1 MKQYKTRKLMIL
13 FAILIL
19 VMVPFSSVMAQDAG
33 LPAGEVA
40 LQAEL
45 QNAGHVSIKSNAPP
59 SVSVVAGDLNKL
71 DLRRV
76 FQVTPGYTLTYSF
89 SGDNLNDHVKIGM
102 DGTVPTF
109 FFTVPDPGTYQVTLT
124 ATCSDGDSASHV
136 VTYTVSTAAP
146 GEGFQYNYRETD
158 VSAGNPAPATPG
170 DNTYPGENKANET
183 VDVYVTISNDG
194 MPIQGNDTQ
203 GTKIAGLEVTVPY
216 FDLAS
221 YGLQN
226 YYRYHTAN
234 GQGSY
239 NDNVVVRRPTML
251 HLYIYM
257 LERYYMGLPE
267 DQCGQG
273 SASGVLNY
281 STNTQVNY
289 IDTFE
294 SGTLAYSSGTRKAI
308 EISGS
313 ATSCFLNNFWGHDLN
328 LMYYRNGAYPLMSPG
343 WGATCDYILLSGH
356 DRVDVGLFTD
366 WGFYNN
372 GGFLTMETT
381 PGASNYAFAVKKF
394 GTDAMMGA
402 SSGFQPVTESLK
414 FRVYDSSWNLV
425 VSEMDAVPPYQY
437 GFTAPGTYHVLGL
450 DPARG
455 TSGAKYAPA
464 VDTVKITAAA

>member
-33 LPAGEVA
+33 LQAGEVV

-59 SVSVVAGDLNKL
+59 SVSVVTGEQDKL

-76 FQVTPGYTLTYSF
+76 FEITPGYTVTYSF

-146 GEGFQYNYRETD
+146 GEGFQYNYDETD
-158 VSAGNPAPATPG
+158 ASSV
-170 DNTYPGENKANET
+170 T
-183 VDVYVTISNDG
+183 VKVTISNDG

-203 GTKIAGLEVTVPY
+203 NTKIAGLELAVPY
-216 FDLAS
+216 FDLAR

-234 GQGSY
+234 GQGPY
-239 NDNVVVRRPTML
+239 TNNIVVQRPTML

-257 LERYYMGLPE
+257 LERYYMGLPV

-281 STNTQVNY
+281 SVNTQVNY

-343 WGATCDYILLSGH
+343 WGATCDYILLKDN

-381 PGASNYAFAVKKF
+381 PGAPNYAFAVKKF
-394 GTDAMMGA
+394 GTDAMMGGP
-402 SSGFQPVTESLK
+402 SNFQPVTETLK
-414 FRVYDSSWNLV
+414 FRVYDSNWNLV

-464 VDTVKITAAA
+464 VDTVKITVTG